1 MDFMKFISSYR
12 GNQHTVRILGISA
25 VCLAVSNCL
34 LAVSLYGHRDAVVLV
49 PPHLG
54 AEVKV
59 VAGRSTESYIRA
71 WGLFL
76 GELVGNIS
84 PNNLRFVQD
93 SLDPMI
99 SPKVYR
105 QITDILNMQAEQ
117 IIADHISIT
126 FEPKT
131 VTYEEVTGL
140 VFVTGQTQVKGP
152 TGPAKSFIR
161 TYEFL
166 IEMEDFRPMLKWIEM
181 YEGNPRDLKERE
193 RISSRTLRDKRKDDR
208 GRTEQQ

>member
-117 IIADHISIT
+117 IIADAQKFHILRQ
-126 FEPKT
+126 F
-131 VTYEEVTGL
+131 
-140 VFVTGQTQVKGP
+140 
-152 TGPAKSFIR
+152 
-161 TYEFL
+161 
-166 IEMEDFRPMLKWIEM
+166 FRNSYICI
-181 YEGNPRDLKERE
+181 YAERPDN
-193 RISSRTLRDKRKDDR
+193 TDDA
-208 GRTEQQ
+208 GG